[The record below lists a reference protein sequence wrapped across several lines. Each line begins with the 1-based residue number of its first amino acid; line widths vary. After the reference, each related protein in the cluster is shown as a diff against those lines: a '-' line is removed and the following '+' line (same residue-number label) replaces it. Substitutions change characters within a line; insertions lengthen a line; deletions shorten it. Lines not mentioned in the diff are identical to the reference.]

1 MRESMGLR
9 EFIWEETATIK
20 GHLRSGRETYYGRI
34 FLKYMKVILMRSP
47 DNGGYGIST
56 SKQPRLLL

>member
-34 FLKYMKVILMRSP
+34 FLKYMKVILMMSP
-47 DNGGYGIST
+47 
-56 SKQPRLLL
+56 K